1 MTMLQKNLR
10 SDHAPE
16 NLRSDHVPKNVRSDH
31 APSKNR
37 YDRFPPQFDKWNMV
51 IFQIMVESFSLV
63 LKIGNKWKYSFS

>member
-16 NLRSDHVPKNVRSDH
+16 NLRSDHAPKNVRSDH

-37 YDRFPPQFDKWNMV
+37 YDRFPPQCDKWNMV
-51 IFQIMVESFSLV
+51 IFQIMVEPFSLV
-63 LKIGNKWKYSFS
+63 LKIGDKWKYSFS